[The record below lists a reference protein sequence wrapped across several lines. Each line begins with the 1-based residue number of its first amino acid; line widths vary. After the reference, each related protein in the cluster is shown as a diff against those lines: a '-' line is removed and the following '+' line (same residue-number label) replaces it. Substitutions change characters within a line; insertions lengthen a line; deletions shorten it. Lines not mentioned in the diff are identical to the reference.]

1 MCCNFMTGVSYA
13 FIMTDALS
21 VDLEGGLAS
30 RDRCMSL
37 FFWSVSGIMA
47 KAISEGMLIFVDGS
61 VR

>member
-1 MCCNFMTGVSYA
+1 MCCNLMTGVSYA

-37 FFWSVSGIMA
+37 FFWSVA
-47 KAISEGMLIFVDGS
+47 LWPKPFQKACLFL
-61 VR
+61 